1 MIYDYAFIGAGAAG
15 LHLIEALRA
24 DAYFDEKRIL
34 IIEKAA
40 KESNDRTW
48 CFWEIGEGPQEAYLD
63 KTWSQVEIGIPQQRM
78 TADIK
83 PYTYKMM
90 RSKGFYQAM
99 QARHEIDVRVTR
111 IQDEVLEANEKG
123 EAVLLTGRK
132 DIYKAK
138 QVFDSR
144 FDYKQLLDQSDY
156 PVLQQHFL
164 GWFIRTETPVFHAD
178 RATFMDFQI
187 PQKGNTRFMYV
198 LPLSE
203 TEALLEYT
211 LFSGTP
217 LSMDEYEQGI
227 REYIQDH
234 LQIEKYQVVEK
245 ERGNIPMTCYPF
257 WEKASEKIIPIG
269 IAGGWAKASTG
280 YTFKKSERKA
290 KQLARFL
297 KTNRPLN
304 RFGGLDRF
312 WFYDLLL
319 LDILDRKN
327 ELGSQ
332 VFGVL
337 FKRQDPQLI
346 FKFLDEQTNFWEEVR
361 IMASSDVW
369 LFLDSLLR
377 NLNRTIHQVFSKSS

>member
-15 LHLIEALRA
+15 LHVIEALMA
-24 DAYFDEKRIL
+24 DAYFDKKSIL
-34 IIEKAA
+34 IIEKET
-40 KESNDRTW
+40 KDSNDRTW
-48 CFWEIGEGPQEAYLD
+48 CFWEIGQGPQDAYLS
-63 KTWSQVEIGIPQQRM
+63 KTWSQVEIGIPQQRI
-78 TADIK
+78 TAEIE

-90 RSKGFYQAM
+90 RSKSFYQATRT
-99 QARHEIDVRVTR
+99 RHESDARVSR
-111 IQDEVLEANEKG
+111 IQDELVAADEK
-123 EAVLLTGRK
+123 EEWVILTGRK
-132 DIYKAK
+132 DGYKAR

-144 FDYKQLLDQSDY
+144 FDYQKLLNQSKY

-164 GWFIRTETPVFHAD
+164 GWFIKTETPVFQPD
-178 RATFMDFQI
+178 RATFMDFQV

-217 LSMDEYEQGI
+217 LSTEEYELGI
-227 REYIQDH
+227 VDYIQDH
-234 LQIEKYQVVEK
+234 LKIKKYQVVEK

-257 WEKASEKIIPIG
+257 WEGASNRIIPIG
-269 IAGGWAKASTG
+269 ISGGWAKASTG
-280 YTFKKSERKA
+280 YTFKKSERMA
-290 KQLARFL
+290 KKLVQFL
-297 KTNRPLN
+297 KTNRPLS
-304 RFGGLDRF
+304 RFGGRDRF

-346 FKFLDEQTNFWEEVR
+346 FKFLDEQTHFWEEVR
-361 IMASSDVW
+361 IMASSDAW
-369 LFLDSLLR
+369 LFLDALLR
-377 NLNRTIHQVFSKSS
+377 NLNRAVHQIFSKSS